1 MLRKIFEIEF
11 PHENCNALPS
21 FKMAAH
27 LSRLCNVKYIR
38 SFFADSVI
46 ATELTKAGWKATSVA
61 DAKEL
66 YFDESTFSSTQHGN
80 RTLQVQKKILLVH
93 KSWTKER
100 SKLSHYVARFL
111 DGLRAPYVVSEV
123 DDRPFL
129 DLKEDLKPDL
139 IIGRYSLVIF
149 VDIKTYLELKPNVQQ
164 LVRLYCK
171 KFSTGLLFFISNHV
185 GVIPEFAIEV
195 IKPQKEKLTLDVE
208 VNETS
213 KLLRITRRG
222 GSTVKPYVQKGQGTR
237 WSFLRYD
244 PSMTPYETVEYVV
257 DRKKRQKRD
266 LEIAV
271 TDQATVLLDDGRN
284 DGVKKVFFGGGFPF
298 FVHTML
304 FMDSLQYL
312 SPVSP
317 TVFSLERYLQI
328 DVDDIF
334 ISKSGIRMKQKDVM
348 VSCVTFMG
356 S

>member
-1 MLRKIFEIEF
+1 M
-11 PHENCNALPS
+11 
-21 FKMAAH
+21 
-27 LSRLCNVKYIR
+27 
-38 SFFADSVI
+38 
-46 ATELTKAGWKATSVA
+46 
-61 DAKEL
+61 
-66 YFDESTFSSTQHGN
+66 
-80 RTLQVQKKILLVH
+80 VH
-93 KSWTKER
+93 KSWVKER

-129 DLKEDLKPDL
+129 DLKEDLKPDVTV
-139 IIGRYSLVIF
+139 GRYSLVTF

-164 LVRLYCK
+164 IVRLYCK
-171 KFSTGLLFFISNHV
+171 KFVTGLLFFISNHV
-185 GVIPEFAIEV
+185 GAIPEFGIEV
-195 IKPQKEKLTLDVE
+195 IKPQKEKQTLDVE

-244 PSMTPYETVEYVV
+244 PSVTPYETVEYVV
-257 DRKKRQKRD
+257 NRKKRRKRD
-266 LEIAV
+266 LEMAV
-271 TDQATVLLDDGRN
+271 TDQATILLDDGRK

-298 FVHTML
+298 FLHTML
-304 FMDSLQYL
+304 FMDSLDYL

-334 ISKSGIRMKQKDVM
+334 ISKTGIRMKKRDVL
-348 VSCVTFMG
+348 VRYIPVVGT
-356 S
+356 

>member
-1 MLRKIFEIEF
+1 VCWAVI
-11 PHENCNALPS
+11 P
-21 FKMAAH
+21 AAWFVFFIT
-27 LSRLCNVKYIR
+27 LSLYNDREV
-38 SFFADSVI
+38 ADNVI
-46 ATELTKAGWKATSVA
+46 ATELTKAGWKTTSPN
-61 DAKEL
+61 EL
-66 YFDESTFSSTQHGN
+66 PFDESTFSSTRLGN
-80 RTLQVQKKILLVH
+80 RTFQVQKKILLVH
-93 KSWTKER
+93 KSWIKER

-129 DLKEDLKPDL
+129 DLKEDLKPDVAV
-139 IIGRYSLVIF
+139 GRYSLVIF

-164 LVRLYCK
+164 IVRLYCK
-171 KFSTGLLFFISNHV
+171 KFATGLLFFISNHV
-185 GVIPEFAIEV
+185 GAIPEFGIEV
-195 IKPQKEKLTLDVE
+195 IKPQKEKQTLDVE

-222 GSTVKPYVQKGQGTR
+222 GSVLKPYVQKGQGTR

-244 PSMTPYETVEYVV
+244 PSVTPYETVEYVV
-257 DRKKRQKRD
+257 NRNKRRERD

-271 TDQATVLLDDGRN
+271 TDQATVLLDDGRK

-298 FVHTML
+298 FLHTML
-304 FMDSLQYL
+304 FMDSLEYL

-334 ISKSGIRMKQKDVM
+334 ISKTGIRMKKRDVL
-348 VSCVTFMG
+348 VSFIPVLYTWPQINKFYKLEWVF
-356 S
+356 